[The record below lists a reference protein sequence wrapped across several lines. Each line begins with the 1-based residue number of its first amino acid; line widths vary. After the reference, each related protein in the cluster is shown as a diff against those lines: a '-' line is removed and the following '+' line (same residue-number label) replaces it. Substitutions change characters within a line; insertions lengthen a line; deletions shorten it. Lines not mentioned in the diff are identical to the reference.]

1 MVVASHFRHFFLVL
15 FSCCLVNRAGA
26 QSPSYLNES
35 LYLEYFSTLKNGN
48 LLIRLSDRAA
58 IREKLVKYGENE
70 KLKKFDAALQAEYA
84 EIFNAFKKHYD
95 FGKVYFFLRSETAF
109 LTSDKLPEMQFFDVN
124 GQKVNA
130 NQIDVKSY
138 LIGEFSR
145 MERRTRGPLIQ
156 SKEDLEKG
164 DFKTSFSAFVI
175 RDKNSRLIQKSYYLF
190 VRSFLGSKSAS
201 VKKLNKRLQ
210 RNLILMNS
218 SLQREELLNTHV

>member
-1 MVVASHFRHFFLVL
+1 MVLTSHFRQFLLVL
-15 FSCCLVNRAGA
+15 FSCFLVNRAEA

-48 LLIRLSDRAA
+48 LLIRLSDRAT
-58 IREKLVKYGENE
+58 IREKLVKYGEDE

-84 EIFNAFKKHYD
+84 EIFSAFKKYYD

-130 NQIDVKSY
+130 NEIDGKFY

-145 MERRTRGPLIQ
+145 MERRIRGPLIQ
-156 SKEDLEKG
+156 SKEDLATRN
-164 DFKTSFSAFVI
+164 FSTSFSAFVI
-175 RDKNSRLIQKSYYLF
+175 RDKNLRLTQKSYYLF
-190 VRSFLGSKSAS
+190 VRNILRSKAGMIKKFNNRLDRNLSFLKPIA
-201 VKKLNKRLQ
+201 
-210 RNLILMNS
+210 
-218 SLQREELLNTHV
+218 E